1 MAKCCKLIST
11 KNFLIIF
18 CSIILIL
25 SALAINNVNEHIKKM
40 SESDI
45 LLNNTK
51 NALIGILVL
60 NTVVLI
66 LTFFNVLFK
75 SN

>member
-25 SALAINNVNEHIKKM
+25 SALALNNTNEHIKKM
-40 SESDI
+40 GDSDV
-45 LLNNTK
+45 LLDNNK

-60 NTVVLI
+60 NIIVLL

>member
-25 SALAINNVNEHIKKM
+25 SALALNNTNEHIKKM
-40 SESDI
+40 GDSDV
-45 LLNNTK
+45 LLDNNK

-60 NTVVLI
+60 NTVVLL